1 MSVEHMAMVI
11 NAAGL
16 DGPEKLLLLAYC
28 NRTDAHGYCWPGQG
42 RLVDDTGTSAAT
54 VKRVKGRLVRKNLIK
69 SVRRINPTTGESITN
84 LTRVNLPLLDS
95 MRRPPKEYDDN
106 TVQHLTFD
114 PQSPAPAEHARAAPH
129 PAELRPAQD
138 EPAPSRGAAVPAELL
153 TAQHEPGP
161 GLTPRPHP
169 AQDEPAGVRNLSPRA
184 GQAEPL
190 TVREPPG
197 NRQKPFQPSG
207 RREKDGA
214 ESARTAGTPTSPW
227 RPSDG
232 DAPDAVPNTAGARLL
247 TAIGVH
253 DPSLALHGSV
263 LRDQARRLD
272 VLLDEGWLPEQLAPG
287 LCRPLPDPVLT
298 SVGAVMAARITTFAQ
313 SPCPARLGA
322 ELPRAVRGS
331 WDGARY
337 VQPEPTPVPPA
348 YVQGAY
354 ASGPLRE
361 CAECGRPVLMEGE
374 LCPPCA
380 DYTRCDACGTWVPPG
395 TPCRKCARPAS

>member
-28 NRTDAHGYCWPGQG
+28 NRTDAHGYCWPGQS

-54 VKRVKGRLVRKNLIK
+54 VKRVKGRLIRKNLIK

-84 LTRVNLPLLDS
+84 MTRVNLPLLNS
-95 MRRPPKEYDDN
+95 MKRPPKDYDDN
-106 TVQHLTFD
+106 TIQQLTFE
-114 PQSPAPAEHARAAPH
+114 PEEPAPAKRVRTVSK
-129 PAELRPAQD
+129 PADLRPAQD
-138 EPAPSRGAAVPAELL
+138 GPAPSHSEATPSHLR
-153 TAQHEPGP
+153 TAQDDPSP
-161 GLTPRPHP
+161 GLTMRPHP
-169 AQDEPAGVRNLSPRA
+169 AQDEPAGVPNLSPRA
-184 GQAEPL
+184 GQPEPL

-197 NRQKPFQPSG
+197 NHQKPFPPS
-207 RREKDGA
+207 EEPGA
-214 ESARTAGTPTSPW
+214 DHAGTSPW

-232 DAPDAVPNTAGARLL
+232 EKPEAVPNTAGVRLL
-247 TAIGVH
+247 TAVGVH

-287 LCRPLPDPVLT
+287 LSRPLPHPVLT
-298 SVGAVMAARITTFAQ
+298 SVGALMAARITTFAQ
-313 SPCPARLGA
+313 SPCPARLGG
-322 ELPRAVRGS
+322 ELPRPARGS
-331 WDGARY
+331 WNGTEYTKR
-337 VQPEPTPVPPA
+337 EPTPVPPA
-348 YVQGAY
+348 YVHGAY

-361 CAECGRPVLMEGE
+361 CEECGRPVLMEGG

-380 DYTRCDACGTWVPPG
+380 GYARCHACGTWVRPG
-395 TPCRKCARPAS
+395 TACRKCAEAPS